1 MTDEKIQEVLISR
14 RIFPI
19 IGRIENGLINKME
32 KALFHMWAEDSI
44 KVAHLLVDSGGGD
57 VPAAISA
64 YDLIKSLSFPV
75 ECTVVGDCHSSMLTL
90 MAACTKRKATKHSR
104 FLFHAMGYSP
114 DFKSTE
120 DIAEQMKVKLEQ
132 HKVLFE
138 QVLKLQSTAYNITKE
153 ELLKM
158 RESGERYGVKLT
170 AEEAQQKGIIH
181 EIVEKFDFLKI

>member
-1 MTDEKIQEVLISR
+1 MTDERVQETLVSR

-19 IGRIENGLINKME
+19 TARIENGLINKME
-32 KALFHMWAEDSI
+32 KALFHMWAEDPI
-44 KVAHLLVDSGGGD
+44 KVAYLVVDSGGG
-57 VPAAISA
+57 
-64 YDLIKSLSFPV
+64 YDFIKSLSFPV

-132 HKVLFE
+132 YRVLFE
-138 QVLKLQSTAYNITKE
+138 QVLKLQSAAYNISKE

-158 RESGERYGVKLT
+158 RESGEKYGVKLT
-170 AEEAQQKGIIH
+170 AEEAQRKGIIH